1 MTGADDVAAAR
12 AALRQA
18 ERTAAL
24 NPAGIVTTWF
34 GVGLLPGP
42 RGTWGTF
49 AALPFAWAIHH
60 LGGPW
65 ALFAAALVA
74 TAIGIW
80 ASGIYAARLG
90 VKDPS
95 SAVIDEVAG
104 LFLTLSFTPPSLLGW
119 GLGAVLFRVLDIW
132 KPWPARVFDRDL
144 PGGLG
149 IVLDDVMSGLYGLLL
164 MGLLGRWL

>member
-1 MTGADDVAAAR
+1 MVGTPASPAAERAAA
-12 AALRQA
+12 LS
-18 ERTAAL
+18 L
-24 NPAGIVTTWF
+24 SGLITTWF

-49 AALPFAWAIHH
+49 AAVPVAWAIQRF
-60 LGGPW
+60 GGPW
-65 ALFAAALVA
+65 ALLVGA
-74 TAIGIW
+74 VVVTAIGIW
-80 ASGIYAARLG
+80 SSHRYAARLG

-104 LFLTLSFTPPSLLGW
+104 LFLMLSFTPAGLVSWTLGV
-119 GLGAVLFRVLDIW
+119 VLFRVLDIW

-149 IVLDDVMSGLYGLLL
+149 IVLDDVMSGAYGLLL
-164 MGLLGRWL
+164 MGILGRFL